1 MSELSAAQLAQYIDH
16 TVLKTDAS
24 PADIAAAITEAR
36 ELGTYAVCFSPNMLP
51 VDAPLG
57 ELNLAAVVGFPS
69 GKHLSSIKAAE
80 AAAAVAAGANEID
93 MVIDIG
99 ALIAGDV
106 ESVEN
111 DIRAVRDA
119 IPSALLKV
127 IIESAAL
134 NDEQIEQACRASMA
148 ADADYVKTS
157 TGFHPA
163 GGASAHAVRLMRS
176 VVGDA
181 LGVKASG
188 GIRTWDQAIEM
199 IEAGASRLGVSGTRS
214 VLGRELVGAQ
224 SSSY

>member
-1 MSELSAAQLAQYIDH
+1 MSDLSPAQVAQFIDH
-16 TVLKTDAS
+16 TVLKTDAR
-24 PADIAAAITEAR
+24 PEDITAAIEEAR
-36 ELGTYAVCFSPNMLP
+36 DLGTFAVCFSPNMLP
-51 VDAPLG
+51 VEAELG
-57 ELNLAAVVGFPS
+57 DLNLAAVVGFPS
-69 GKHLSSIKAAE
+69 GKHLSAVKAAE
-80 AAAAVAAGANEID
+80 AAAAVAAGATEID

-99 ALIAGDV
+99 ALIDGQVDAV
-106 ESVEN
+106 ES

-119 IPSALLKV
+119 IPGALLKV

-148 ADADYVKTS
+148 AGADFVKTS

-163 GGASAHAVRLMRS
+163 GGASVHAVRLMRS
-176 VVGDA
+176 VVGDK

-199 IEAGASRLGVSGTRS
+199 IEAGASRLGVSGTRT

-224 SSSY
+224 GSAY

>member
-1 MSELSAAQLAQYIDH
+1 M
-16 TVLKTDAS
+16 LKTDAR
-24 PADIAAAITEAR
+24 PEDITAAIEEAR
-36 ELGTYAVCFSPNMLP
+36 DLGTFAVCFSPNMLP
-51 VDAPLG
+51 VEAELG
-57 ELNLAAVVGFPS
+57 DLNLAAVVGFPS
-69 GKHLSSIKAAE
+69 GKHLSAVKAAE
-80 AAAAVAAGANEID
+80 AAAAVAAGATEID

-99 ALIAGDV
+99 ALIDGQVDAV
-106 ESVEN
+106 ES

-119 IPSALLKV
+119 IPGALLKV

-148 ADADYVKTS
+148 AGADFVKTS

-163 GGASAHAVRLMRS
+163 GGASVHAVRLMRS
-176 VVGDA
+176 VVGDK

-199 IEAGASRLGVSGTRS
+199 IEAGASRLGVSGTRT

-224 SSSY
+224 GSAY